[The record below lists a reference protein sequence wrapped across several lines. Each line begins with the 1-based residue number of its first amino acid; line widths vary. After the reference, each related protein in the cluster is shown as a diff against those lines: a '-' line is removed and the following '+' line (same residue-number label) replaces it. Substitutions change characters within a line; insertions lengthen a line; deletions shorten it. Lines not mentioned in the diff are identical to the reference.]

1 MLLNKKLGNLLV
13 IHEFVAGLNQLAD
26 VAYRNGNDFFGGG
39 KAGENLAHAIF
50 AQRSHSEFTGAL
62 SQHQSRAALVD
73 HMTDFI
79 VDHKNFEYAH
89 AALVTD
95 LAALLASN
103 RFHYLGIVKLPGF
116 NAQRTQFRLT

>member
-39 KAGENLAHAIF
+39 KAGENLAHASF
-50 AQRSHSEFTGAL
+50 AQRSHSEFTGAWW
-62 SQHQSRAALVD
+62 QHQSRAAFVD
-73 HMTDFI
+73 HMPAFI
-79 VDHKNFEYAH
+79 VDPKNFESAH

-95 LAALLASN
+95 LATLLAPD
-103 RFHYLGIVKLPGF
+103 RFHPLRFVELPRF
-116 NAQRTQFRLT
+116 N